1 MVKVKMKGLTL
12 TCVFD
17 IVDLNV
23 SIRKWVFNYNFI
35 K

>member
-1 MVKVKMKGLTL
+1 MDKVKMKELTL

-17 IVDLNV
+17 IVDLNE
-23 SIRKWVFNYNFI
+23 SIKKWVFNYNFI